1 MLAKMLGD
9 RTQFGV
15 NTEHGS
21 IPAIENTL
29 NYQSL
34 NRLLRYDGYNPDTDL
49 YYNNKSQGFILEAYP
64 LLGANEETVNILT
77 SVITDVLPLNTDL
90 QIILW
95 GSPKIGEVL
104 DRFEQTRSGN
114 GEVFEWLAAM
124 RTNFLKKGAFESL
137 TSQGSFILRDLRLFI
152 AVSQA
157 HTEGQDRSDQLIS
170 LREDLTSS
178 LKSIQMPTLSVGVS
192 EMISVLTDLLHPT
205 SSVYPTRQAW
215 NPYDNLSQQIC
226 DPECLIRVS
235 KDKLHFDFGDE
246 QWEARALSV
255 KEYPKSMAQYDMT
268 NAIGKLFND
277 SLQIPCPFVKSLSI
291 RLIDH
296 DAFGLGA
303 EFKTDRKKKA
313 ANRQDAQSKPKISKE
328 YQDWAYVNEPL
339 SEGDR

>member
-1 MLAKMLGD
+1 MFNIISNWGQMLAKMLGD

-124 RTNFLKKGAFESL
+124 RTDFLKKGAFESL

-157 HTEGQDRSDQLIS
+157 HAEGQDRSDQLIS

-192 EMISVLTDLLHPT
+192 EMISVLTD
-205 SSVYPTRQAW
+205 
-215 NPYDNLSQQIC
+215 
-226 DPECLIRVS
+226 
-235 KDKLHFDFGDE
+235 
-246 QWEARALSV
+246 
-255 KEYPKSMAQYDMT
+255 
-268 NAIGKLFND
+268 
-277 SLQIPCPFVKSLSI
+277 
-291 RLIDH
+291 
-296 DAFGLGA
+296 
-303 EFKTDRKKKA
+303 
-313 ANRQDAQSKPKISKE
+313 
-328 YQDWAYVNEPL
+328 
-339 SEGDR
+339 